1 MFQKCFAWGKVFMH
15 VTSLLSV
22 IALRVEYY
30 LMEVKGLLL
39 TVAGVCIH
47 PQDMFLFGREHSF
60 QSQV

>member
-1 MFQKCFAWGKVFMH
+1 MH